1 MSLDLHVLISSFCW
15 VFSTNLPATSQCAEV
30 KLLPVTRALEASGAC
45 HSILSS
51 LPDALEAT
59 EKNRRVG
66 EDQPHGEEEI

>member
-1 MSLDLHVLISSFCW
+1 MLLSAAFVRCFRPIFPQS
-15 VFSTNLPATSQCAEV
+15 AEV

-59 EKNRRVG
+59 EKIRRVG
-66 EDQPHGEEEI
+66 EDQLMVKRKSGDRFC